1 MFGTNIPRSIVI
13 STDLSITLLTKGK
26 FFNSYISFN
35 PLMLHLVEILL
46 PVGQVGRGV
55 TPGGPGNGDQ
65 EVDAAVAVV
74 DVAPQVVR
82 RLLLQLA
89 QVN

>member
-1 MFGTNIPRSIVI
+1 
-13 STDLSITLLTKGK
+13 
-26 FFNSYISFN
+26 
-35 PLMLHLVEILL
+35 MLHLVEILL

-55 TPGGPGNGDQ
+55 TPRGPGNGDQ
-65 EVDAAVAVV
+65 EVDATVAVV